1 MNETNKLKQ
10 KKILVKNFSKNALK
24 KISKMIKESFE
35 NENE

>member
-1 MNETNKLKQ
+1 MIETNKLKQ

-24 KISKMIKESFE
+24 KISKMKSFE